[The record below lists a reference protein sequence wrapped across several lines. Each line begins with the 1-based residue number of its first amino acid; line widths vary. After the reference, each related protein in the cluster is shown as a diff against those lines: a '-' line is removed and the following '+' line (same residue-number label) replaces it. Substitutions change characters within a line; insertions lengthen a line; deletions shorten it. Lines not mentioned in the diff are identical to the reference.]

1 MSISLR
7 PALLLVLLAA
17 LSGCT
22 EPTDEEKFTPAC
34 PRLALLADA
43 GDVVRYKG
51 DGRDV
56 TDLVLDGRIVA
67 VPAECKHGDRGF
79 VTTNMKVRATLTR
92 GPAATSRDAA
102 LTYFVT
108 VTEGD
113 KILDQQDYPISAS
126 FPPNV
131 DRVALEGQEITLNFP
146 VSAKKKANAYQVYVG
161 FRLTPEELAYNRQH
175 KTQ

>member
-1 MSISLR
+1 MNISLR
-7 PALLLVLLAA
+7 PAVLLVLLAVLA
-17 LSGCT
+17 GCS
-22 EPTDEEKFTPAC
+22 EPTEDEKFAPAC

-67 VPAECKHGDRGF
+67 VPAQCKHGDHGF
-79 VTTNMKVRATLTR
+79 VTTTMKVQATVTR

-113 KILDQQDYPISAS
+113 RIVDQQDYPMSAS

-131 DRVALEGQEITLNFP
+131 DRVGLEGQEIVLNFP
-146 VSAKKKANAYQVYVG
+146 VTAKKAANAYQVYVG